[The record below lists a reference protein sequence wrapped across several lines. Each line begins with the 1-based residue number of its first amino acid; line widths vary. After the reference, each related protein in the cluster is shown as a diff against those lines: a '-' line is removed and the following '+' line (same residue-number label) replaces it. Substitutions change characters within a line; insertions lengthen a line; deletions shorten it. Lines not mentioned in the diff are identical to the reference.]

1 MNVRDGHTNGTR
13 YIVESVTKHLIK
25 ARKLDGGEHKELLI
39 PKIPTISTDTDFP
52 VNFKRTQFPI
62 LGAYYLTFNRAQ
74 GQTLQRCGLDLST
87 SVFAHGQLYV
97 GFSRDGDPDTIF
109 VYADQHEFEHLKH
122 ILDPQ
127 KTYTRNIVYPE
138 VLTN

>member
-13 YIVESVTKHLIK
+13 YIIESVTKHLIK
-25 ARKLDGGEHKELLI
+25 ARKLDRGKHEELLI

-74 GQTLQRCGLDLST
+74 GQTLERCGLDLST
-87 SVFAHGQLYV
+87 SVFTHGQLYV
-97 GFSRDGDPDTIF
+97 GYSCDGDPDTF
-109 VYADQHEFEHLKH
+109 FAYADQREFAHLKDK
-122 ILDPQ
+122 LDTT
-127 KTYTRNIVYPE
+127 KTYTRNVVYPE
-138 VLTN
+138 VLRN